1 MIKKGRARRTIL
13 LYLALVII
21 GFLVLMPVIWT
32 FITSIKTQK
41 DVITSPVRYIP
52 RPVTWEN
59 YKEILI
65 SFKPGVLRTTVG
77 SAGGVMHVD
86 FARCFFNSII
96 VTITSSVLG
105 VVIACLAA
113 YGFSRYDFKG
123 KTLVGFILILT
134 QLIPGVV
141 YIFPIYLTYTK
152 LNLLNNNM
160 SLAIAYMSFI
170 LPFGIWMLRGYFI
183 SIPRELEE
191 AAMIDGCSSL
201 GIAFRIVFPLAKPA
215 IVAIWIIA
223 LIFACRG
230 HCLEGFLI
238 CFYFKQEE
246 SHPGY
251 RNLQVDRSNRGSHFV
266 ARPECN
272 GDYGH
277 AAYNS
282 SISGYTKVLR
292 KRYDCGSNKNVGFPA
307 HNKVEGKFF

>member
-32 FITSIKTQK
+32 FITSIKMQK

-86 FARCFFNSII
+86 FARCFFNSVI
-96 VTITSSVLG
+96 VGVASSVLG

-113 YGFSRYDFKG
+113 YGLSRYDFKG

-134 QLIPGVV
+134 QLIPGIV
-141 YIFPIYLTYTK
+141 YIFPIYLTYVK
-152 LNLLNNNM
+152 LNMLNKNM
-160 SLAIAYMSFI
+160 GLVIVYMSFI
-170 LPFGIWMLRGYFI
+170 LPFSIWMLRGYFN
-183 SIPRELEE
+183 SVPRELEE

-201 GIAFRIVFPLAKPA
+201 GIAFRIVFPLSKPA
-215 IVAIWIIA
+215 IIAIWILALVTAWKDFLYA
-223 LIFACRG
+223 LILNKKNPTLAIG
-230 HCLEGFLI
+230 IYKLIDPTGAHISWPSLSAMVIMVMLPVILLFLFTQKYYVKGMTAGGI
-238 CFYFKQEE
+238 KM
-246 SHPGY
+246 
-251 RNLQVDRSNRGSHFV
+251 
-266 ARPECN
+266 
-272 GDYGH
+272 
-277 AAYNS
+277 
-282 SISGYTKVLR
+282 
-292 KRYDCGSNKNVGFPA
+292 
-307 HNKVEGKFF
+307 